1 MKESEKILKEL
12 MKHLDSLEIESED
25 ELNEETQ
32 KFIDKLNKKEINFE
46 DTPEYESDE
55 LLEEAYE
62 AETEKEARSL
72 AKKALE
78 VYPDNIDAQVFLAN
92 MERNPVNRLKQLDWA
107 IEKARKILEEE
118 GLFEEDNIGH
128 FWGMIETRPY
138 MRARNSKLQE
148 LMILGRYKEAVK
160 ESEELLKLCE
170 NDNMGVRSLL
180 MGLYCYFEEFDKCEK
195 LHEQYK
201 EDRTISMLFPM
212 AIMYYKKGDYR
223 KAEKMLNEIDEKNP
237 FIVDYCIGE
246 VENEIDEDPEYYSL
260 GSQEEAYI
268 TFKENFYL
276 IASLPSFINF
286 VAEKL
291 YI

>member
-12 MKHLDSLEIESED
+12 TKHLDSLEIESEE
-25 ELNEETQ
+25 ELNKETQ
-32 KFIDKLNKKEINFE
+32 KFLEKLNKDEINFE

-107 IEKARKILEEE
+107 IEKARKILEEK

-128 FWGMIETRPY
+128 FWGIIETRPY
-138 MRARNSKLQE
+138 MRARHSKLEE
-148 LMILGRYKEAVK
+148 LMMMGRYKEAVK
-160 ESEELLKLCE
+160 ESEELLRLCE
-170 NDNMGVRSLL
+170 NDNLGVRSVLI
-180 MGLYCYFEEFDKCEK
+180 GLYCYFEEFDKCEK
-195 LHEQYK
+195 LHKQYK
-201 EDRTISMLFPM
+201 EDYTISMLLPM
-212 AIMYYKKGDYR
+212 TIMYYKKSDYK
-223 KAEKMLNEIDEKNP
+223 KAEKMLKEIDEINP
-237 FIVDYCIGE
+237 FIAEYFVGE
-246 VENEIDEDPEYYSL
+246 VDFDSEDNPEYYSI
-260 GSQEEAYI
+260 GSEEEAYI

-276 IASLPSFINF
+276 IASVPSFTQF
-286 VAEKL
+286 VVEKL